1 MPNSAMLRI
10 NGVAEPEHD
19 GYSHLAGPEP
29 LPESDRPAFS
39 AELRRLNRP
48 PILSEIRSGAHLD
61 SETFEPLTYHLP
73 GIIPEGSTLLV
84 GAPKIGKSWFVLAL
98 ALAVAEGGRALGL
111 EVESRPVLYFALED
125 GDRRLQDRCR
135 TLLNGD
141 PIPSD
146 FEYLTWLEPDQ
157 IAPTVEAWIAEYPGD
172 APLMILDTL
181 GKVMPPS
188 LQGESAYQRDY
199 RIGGMLKALA
209 AQSPGT
215 CILTNHHDRKAGS
228 DDFVDRVSGTNGL
241 AGSADTIVLLA
252 RGRGESEGTISVTG
266 RDVIE
271 QNYAV
276 TFDGRSGLWSLAGN
290 DLREAADAARVLQAT
305 QSLTELPRRI
315 VGYVNEH
322 SEGVSPSQ
330 IAEALGVESSHV
342 RVWVRRLLES
352 ERIDQPERGLYKPV
366 TSVTPLLSN
375 EATDVTTL
383 PEPY

>member
-1 MPNSAMLRI
+1 
-10 NGVAEPEHD
+10 
-19 GYSHLAGPEP
+19 
-29 LPESDRPAFS
+29 
-39 AELRRLNRP
+39 
-48 PILSEIRSGAHLD
+48 
-61 SETFEPLTYHLP
+61 
-73 GIIPEGSTLLV
+73 
-84 GAPKIGKSWFVLAL
+84 
-98 ALAVAEGGRALGL
+98 
-111 EVESRPVLYFALED
+111 
-125 GDRRLQDRCR
+125 
-135 TLLNGD
+135 
-141 PIPSD
+141 
-146 FEYLTWLEPDQ
+146 
-157 IAPTVEAWIAEYPGD
+157 
-172 APLMILDTL
+172 MILDTL